1 MRNKMR
7 LLKSK
12 AIFVFLLCLNIK
24 GFAHSPDL
32 SSLMIYEQNGKHY
45 LAIRS
50 SLTAFEGEVDYH
62 FTKNGYKTP
71 EEFQQLVINLFQKK
85 CTLIIN
91 NDTIK
96 FVQPSVVLGHETT
109 LFSELPNV
117 PNKINTL
124 YLKNELFADFTS
136 NLCELILTLKGAP
149 QKQCILGNTNGHE
162 VSLLMESG
170 NWAEVKIHKSFF
182 KAPNRIV
189 FGVLFFAVV
198 IGAGWAGSV
207 QYSSLKI

>member
-32 SSLMIYEQNGKHY
+32 SSLMIYEQNGKYY

-71 EEFQQLVINLFQKK
+71 EAFQQLVINLFQKK

-96 FVQPSVVLGHETT
+96 FVQPSVLLGHETT

-117 PNKINTL
+117 PKKISTL
-124 YLKNELFADFTS
+124 YLKNELFADFTN
-136 NLCELILTLKGAP
+136 NLCELILTIKGVP
-149 QKQCILGNTNGHE
+149 QKQCILGNANGHE
-162 VSLLMESG
+162 VNLLMENG
-170 NWAEVKIHKSFF
+170 NWTAVETQKPFS
-182 KAPNRIV
+182 KAPNLII
-189 FGVLFFAVV
+189 FGVLFLAVV
-198 IGAGWAGSV
+198 ISAGWAGRV
-207 QYSSLKI
+207 RYSSLKI